1 MRRAHCTCSS
11 DGPSLTT
18 FQVLTGLRPFHHIA
32 ACTPVPAIMRGERP
46 RKPLDAES
54 LGFSETLWDLVRLCW
69 SETSSTRP
77 TAQRLLDYFSSASLS
92 WAPPLVYP
100 ATVTD
105 NPSTD
110 MDLYSFSGLPLDISQ
125 GVRGTDSIGH
135 SLVLIVVLFL
145 LLYL

>member
-32 ACTPVPAIMRGERP
+32 AYTPVFAVMRGERP

-77 TAQRLLDYFSSASLS
+77 TAQCLLDYISPASHS
-92 WAPPLVYP
+92 WTPPLVYP
-100 ATVTD
+100 AKMAD
-105 NPSTD
+105 
-110 MDLYSFSGLPLDISQ
+110 
-125 GVRGTDSIGH
+125 
-135 SLVLIVVLFL
+135 
-145 LLYL
+145 